1 MYTEQFKGK
10 KIALLGLDI
19 EGKSLINFLTKN
31 GVEILILDEKD
42 INYSTFQ
49 NKELIKST
57 SRKNVKWDKL
67 ECLIINYDDK
77 SLIELAQKN
86 NCSVLSITDF
96 LIKYFSDFNYIGLI
110 GESGISVT
118 CFLLKYFLCKNEL
131 NKENNL
137 SKINCCFD
145 LNNFGE
151 NKNYIVKLDQELFNI
166 IQNPHFN
173 NLIIFDL
180 DYSKA
185 SLEKIQKMILNQDE
199 DNFTILNLDNKEVKE
214 FYKIL
219 KDDERVKVQL
229 IPISANKIMREG
241 VSLINNEFYVNI
253 DGKSEEYLA
262 EKFTNLDG
270 EQNKINILA
279 TITILSKL
287 GYNPQE
293 IIESLHNY
301 KSVSE
306 IFEVVSHKENF
317 VFINDIKNKNK
328 SQSLI
333 SFDNIYWLLCV
344 DDAEFELNDFIE
356 LQKYFNKVKYVFLI
370 GKYNDTILNL
380 FRDNNIE
387 YSIMYDMK
395 NTLEKLKI
403 LLKEEKKEEKITIL
417 LSSMNNLEDSEFYEE
432 NSKEFDRIINKED
445 SDEL

>member
-49 NKELIKST
+49 NKELIKYT

-166 IQNPHFN
+166 IQCPHFN
-173 NLIIFDL
+173 NLVVFDL
-180 DYSKA
+180 DYDKL

-199 DNFTILNLDNKEVKE
+199 NNFTVLNLDNKEVKE

-219 KDDERVKVQL
+219 KDDERVKTQL
-229 IPISANKIMREG
+229 IPVSANKIMSEG
-241 VSLINNEFYVNI
+241 ISLINNEFYVNI
-253 DGKSEEYLA
+253 DGESEEYLA
-262 EKFTNLDG
+262 DKFTNLDG

-279 TITILSKL
+279 TLVILIKL

-293 IIESLHNY
+293 VIENLHNY

-306 IFEVVSHKENF
+306 VFEVVSHKENF

-344 DDAEFELNDFIE
+344 DDAEFELNDFVE
-356 LQKYFNKVKYVFLI
+356 LQKYFDKIKYVFLI
-370 GKYNDTILNL
+370 GKYNDAILNL
-380 FRDNNIE
+380 FRDNDIN
-387 YSIMYDMK
+387 YSIMYDMES
-395 NTLEKLKI
+395 TFEKLKT
-403 LLKEEKKEEKITIL
+403 LLREEKKEEKITIL

-432 NSKEFDRIINKED
+432 NSEEFDKIIKKED
-445 SDEL
+445 DNGL

>member
-1 MYTEQFKGK
+1 MHIEQFKGK
-10 KIALLGLDI
+10 KIALLGLDV

-42 INYSTFQ
+42 IDYSTFQ
-49 NKELIKST
+49 NEELIKST

-229 IPISANKIMREG
+229 IPISANKIIDNG
-241 VSLINNEFYVNI
+241 ISLINNEFYINVDNRN
-253 DGKSEEYLA
+253 EEFLA
-262 EKFTNLDG
+262 DTFASLIG

-279 TITILSKL
+279 TLALLIKKN
-287 GYNPQE
+287 YNPQE
-293 IIESLHNY
+293 VIENIHNY
-301 KSVSE
+301 KGVGEVFE
-306 IFEVVSHKENF
+306 IILQKENF
-317 VFINDIKNKNK
+317 VFVDDIKNKNK
-328 SQSLI
+328 FQSLI
-333 SFDNIYWLLCV
+333 TFDNIYWLLCI
-344 DDAEFELNDFIE
+344 DEPEFELDEFVK
-356 LQKYFNKVKYVFLI
+356 LQKYFHKLKYVFII
-370 GKYNDTILNL
+370 GKHNETITNL
-380 FRDNNIE
+380 FDDNDVK
-387 YSIMYDMK
+387 YSIMYDME
-395 NTLEKLKI
+395 TSLQKLKE
-403 LLKEEKKEEKITIL
+403 LLKDEKKEEKIIIL
-417 LSSMNNLEDSEFYEE
+417 LSSINNLEDNEFYKVNGEIFDKIIKREE
-432 NSKEFDRIINKED
+432 DN
-445 SDEL
+445 EL

>member
-10 KIALLGLDI
+10 KIALLGLDS
-19 EGKSLINFLTKN
+19 EAKNFINFLTNN
-31 GVEILILDEKD
+31 GIEVLILDDKD
-42 INYSTFQ
+42 IDYSVFQ
-49 NKELIKST
+49 NKELIKTS
-57 SRKNVKWDKL
+57 SRKNLKWDKL

-77 SLIELAQKN
+77 SIVELAKTN
-86 NCSVLSITDF
+86 DCPILSIVDF
-96 LIKYFSDFNYIGLI
+96 FIEYFSNFNYIGLI
-110 GESGISVT
+110 GESGISIT
-118 CFLLKYFLCKNEL
+118 CFLLQYFLCKNEL

-145 LNNFGE
+145 INNFGE

-199 DNFTILNLDNKEVKE
+199 DNFVILNLDNKEVKE
-214 FYKIL
+214 FYRIL
-219 KDDERVKVQL
+219 KDDERVKTQL
-229 IPISANKIMREG
+229 IPISANKIMSEG

-279 TITILSKL
+279 TITILNKL

-306 IFEVVSHKENF
+306 VFEVVSHKENF

-344 DDAEFELNDFIE
+344 DDAEFELNDLVE
-356 LQKYFNKVKYVFLI
+356 LQKYFDKIKYVFLI

-380 FRDNNIE
+380 FRDNDIN
-387 YSIMYDMK
+387 YSIMYDMES
-395 NTLEKLKI
+395 TFEKLKI
-403 LLKEEKKEEKITIL
+403 LLREEKKEEKITIL